1 MKKVPHAE
9 RYGLEQF
16 KISKR
21 MYCIQ
26 HYTYDDTANNQKKDR
41 KKKKRV
47 HRVI

>member
-1 MKKVPHAE
+1 MQNAMDWNN
-9 RYGLEQF
+9 L

-21 MYCIQ
+21 MYCI
-26 HYTYDDTANNQKKDR
+26 HYTYDDTANNNQKKDR

>member
-1 MKKVPHAE
+1 MQNAMDWNN
-9 RYGLEQF
+9 L

-26 HYTYDDTANNQKKDR
+26 HYTYDDTANNNQKKDR

>member
-21 MYCIQ
+21 MYCI